1 MRGECGT
8 NDFIVRYLFTL
19 YKDRFIQIRKMAS
32 SKTMKKKPERQSGYL
47 IGVNIGVRSTQVG
60 AAELNGDVIFEDA
73 FETAKDPAAFFTMT
87 QDRIE
92 SIIQDIPER
101 EAKIIAVVVPGIVD
115 KTKCLLIESICLG
128 WKNIDIAKVLP
139 MGNTPI
145 VIENDAAAAAH
156 FEAKK
161 IGDDANFIL
170 LRSGTSIGVCVVE
183 DGKVEADA
191 EHKDLA
197 ALFGH
202 MTIVAG
208 GKLCECGNRGCWE
221 KYASA
226 ASAASL
232 YLGDRPP
239 ARGESIPRFNE
250 IVSKAENGD
259 IRSRRTLEKIGDYL
273 GLGIANVIMGIGIP
287 KVIIS
292 GRLVNGWEYIRTTM
306 MASLDRSI
314 VGRLEKF
321 SIEPGSPEGSLL
333 GGAISIAAEV
343 HSSNSKK

>member
-1 MRGECGT
+1 
-8 NDFIVRYLFTL
+8 
-19 YKDRFIQIRKMAS
+19 MAV
-32 SKTMKKKPERQSGYL
+32 SKTTKKKPGRQNGYL

-60 AAELNGDVIFEDA
+60 AAELNGDVIFEDT
-73 FETAKDPAAFFTMT
+73 FETVKDPAACLVLIQT
-87 QDRIE
+87 RIE
-92 SIIQDIPER
+92 TIIQNNTDR

-115 KTKCLLIESICLG
+115 KEKGLLVESICLG
-128 WKNIDIAKVLP
+128 WKNVDIAKALP
-139 MGNTPI
+139 IGKIPI
-145 VIENDAAAAAH
+145 SIENDAAAAAH

-161 IGDDANFIL
+161 IGDNANFIL
-170 LRSGTSIGVCVVE
+170 VRSGTSIGVCVVE

-259 IRSRRTLEKIGDYL
+259 IRSRRTLEKIGDHL

-287 KVIIS
+287 HVIIS
-292 GRLVNGWEYIRTTM
+292 GRLVNGWEFIREPM
-306 MASLDRSI
+306 LASVNRSV
-314 VGRLEKF
+314 VGRLGEF
-321 SIEPGSPEGSLL
+321 SIEPGSSEGSAL
-333 GGAISIAAEV
+333 GGALAVAAEV
-343 HSSNSKK
+343 LSSNSDK